1 MLSSYYAPKTC
12 FCSLKLQENKVPLVY
27 SLMMIIL
34 DCLHYWNLCC
44 VKTTGLTLLYFI
56 PPRERSLSFGIQ
68 NFFHVYEKHVKK
80 LTIISVCSYIIIY
93 VLICP

>member
-12 FCSLKLQENKVPLVY
+12 FCSLKLQENKVSLLY

-56 PPRERSLSFGIQ
+56 PPEKEVSLLASKISF
-68 NFFHVYEKHVKK
+68 VYMKSMLEN
-80 LTIISVCSYIIIY
+80 
-93 VLICP
+93 